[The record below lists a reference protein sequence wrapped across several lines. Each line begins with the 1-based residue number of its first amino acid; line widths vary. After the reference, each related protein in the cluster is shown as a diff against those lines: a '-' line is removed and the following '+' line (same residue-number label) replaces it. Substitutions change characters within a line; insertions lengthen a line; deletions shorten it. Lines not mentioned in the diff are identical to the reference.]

1 MYYCGRYVVFRSV
14 SVLFTKV
21 LSFTN
26 VVDVTK
32 PRAPLTVHC
41 TETKD
46 THAEAKS
53 GDNGEPAADHTYAK
67 APPEEKKKRI
77 KLQGLWEA
85 GMSHY
90 C

>member
-14 SVLFTKV
+14 SVLFYQS
-21 LSFTN
+21 SFLCECCRCHKAKSAS
-26 VVDVTK
+26 DS
-32 PRAPLTVHC
+32 
-41 TETKD
+41 TEAKD

-53 GDNGEPAADHTYAK
+53 GGNGEPAADHTYAK